1 MIFDA
6 ENIHSIT
13 IKEIKSMKYF
23 AAVALMMTVCGMCI
37 AGEQKIA
44 VVDMNELLKSHPETE
59 QAEAVLEETV
69 KEIEAEKE
77 KLMGKL
83 EGLRDEVEG
92 IMNQAKNRALSD
104 DKRKKLKSDAEEK
117 YKELRKVDFQAK
129 KTMSQRK
136 MELNEQKMMMH
147 KRIVEE
153 ISEKVAKY
161 ADKKGYTFVF
171 DKGGIGMSGMP
182 AVIHADEDTDITDA
196 IKKLLAKD

>member
-1 MIFDA
+1 
-6 ENIHSIT
+6 
-13 IKEIKSMKYF
+13 MKYF
-23 AAVALMMTVCGMCI
+23 ATVALMMTVCGMCI

-77 KLMGKL
+77 KLMSKL

-104 DKRKKLKSDAEEK
+104 GKRKKLKSAAEEK
-117 YKELRKVDFQAK
+117 YKELRKMDFQAK

-161 ADKKGYTFVF
+161 ADKKGYAFVL
-171 DKGGIGMSGMP
+171 DKAGIGMSGMP
-182 AVIHADEDTDITDA
+182 AVIHADEDADITDA

>member
-6 ENIHSIT
+6 ENIRSIT

-83 EGLRDEVEG
+83 EGLRDEV
-92 IMNQAKNRALSD
+92 
-104 DKRKKLKSDAEEK
+104 
-117 YKELRKVDFQAK
+117 
-129 KTMSQRK
+129 
-136 MELNEQKMMMH
+136 
-147 KRIVEE
+147 
-153 ISEKVAKY
+153 
-161 ADKKGYTFVF
+161 
-171 DKGGIGMSGMP
+171 
-182 AVIHADEDTDITDA
+182 
-196 IKKLLAKD
+196 